1 VKGAPITYSEAEL
14 AFISARRHLPRAE
27 ICAAFVLAFGR
38 TDVRVEH
45 ITGLCKRKRWGTA
58 RATYSAA
65 DDAVLIERF
74 ADTPT
79 AELAA
84 MLKRP
89 AGSVTHRARR
99 LGLTK
104 SAAYL
109 ATPASGRMQPGTT
122 IGARTQFPKGG
133 QPANKGR
140 TYPKGWSPGR
150 MASTQ
155 FRAGQDVWNHKPIG
169 FERVAGQYTFTK
181 VSDLKNVP
189 WTVNWKLTHVLKWEA
204 LHGPVPDG
212 QCLKSR
218 DGDRLN
224 TDPENWQLVAKAIM
238 PRLNGGR
245 SKRLGYDVAPAELRP
260 ILLKVAQ
267 IAHAMKHARKRQTQG
282 RGA

>member
-1 VKGAPITYSEAEL
+1 MKGARITYSEAEL
-14 AFISARRHLPRAE
+14 AFIWARRDMPRAE
-27 ICAAFVLAFGR
+27 IRAAFVLAFGR
-38 TDVRVEH
+38 PDVRVEH
-45 ITGLCKRKRWGTA
+45 ITGLCKRKRWGAA

-65 DDAVLIERF
+65 DDALLVARF

-79 AELAA
+79 AKLAA
-84 MLKRP
+84 MLQRP

-122 IGARTQFPKGG
+122 LGARTYFPKGG
-133 QPANKGR
+133 RPANKGR
-140 TYPKGWSPGR
+140 TYPKGWAPGR
-150 MASTQ
+150 MADTQ
-155 FRAGQDVWNHKPIG
+155 FTAGQGGWNHKPVG

-181 VSDLKNVP
+181 VSDVRNVP
-189 WTVNWKLTHVLKWEA
+189 WTVNWKLTHVLNWEA

-218 DGDRLN
+218 DGNRLN
-224 TDPENWQLVAKAIM
+224 TDPTNWQLIPRALL

-245 SKRLGYDVAPAELRP
+245 GKRLGYDVAPAELRP
-260 ILLKVAQ
+260 IILAVAQ
-267 IAHAMKHARKRQTQG
+267 ISHAIKNPGKRETQG
-282 RGA
+282 QGA